1 MKLAVSEYMSSIQ
14 LAAEAGMEAC
24 RHDDEQQALKLA
36 NDIRNLAWAIKEEIF
51 KTRLL
56 DDKITKKNPPRAIKL
71 MAQARHVSTSLDD
84 ILDLL

>member
-1 MKLAVSEYMSSIQ
+1 MKQAIHANLVGI
-14 LAAEAGMEAC
+14 AAAL
-24 RHDDEQQALKLA
+24 DIALKNWEQNEEQAVLLCA
-36 NDIRNLAWAIKEEIF
+36 NDIRDYAWAIKEEIF

-56 DDKITKKNPPRAIKL
+56 DDKITRKNPPRAIKL